1 MQPARPVG
9 NGEHQAA
16 PDSACHGASPRA
28 VEDSAT
34 PREEETEGDEE
45 GGGIVVDNTIVC
57 VGCSCERWLSRRCYP
72 ILLFA
77 TSQLCSVMSMPSEH
91 AWNQAIR
98 VLTWLRDNYKVGITY
113 HSNRNLK
120 PKMFY
125 DSSHSYFRHKAY
137 KSV

>member
-57 VGCSCERWLSRRCYP
+57 VGCRCERWRTAATPRPGPGWGSTGTR
-72 ILLFA
+72 FA
-77 TSQLCSVMSMPSEH
+77 YTGTGTALYAVK
-91 AWNQAIR
+91 NTF
-98 VLTWLRDNYKVGITY
+98 L
-113 HSNRNLK
+113 
-120 PKMFY
+120 
-125 DSSHSYFRHKAY
+125 
-137 KSV
+137 

>member
-57 VGCSCERWLSRRCYP
+57 VGCRCERWRTA
-72 ILLFA
+72 A
-77 TSQLCSVMSMPSEH
+77 TPRPGPGWGRGVRVRAWEEGYFPVVLVLDLVSVAAP
-91 AWNQAIR
+91 
-98 VLTWLRDNYKVGITY
+98 VLVLDLGST
-113 HSNRNLK
+113 
-120 PKMFY
+120 
-125 DSSHSYFRHKAY
+125 
-137 KSV
+137 

>member
-1 MQPARPVG
+1 MARCGHAATRPVG

-57 VGCSCERWLSRRCYP
+57 VGCRCERWRTAATPRPGTENC
-72 ILLFA
+72 IL
-77 TSQLCSVMSMPSEH
+77 TQ
-91 AWNQAIR
+91 N
-98 VLTWLRDNYKVGITY
+98 RDVTGRSTNIKTITY
-113 HSNRNLK
+113 TLK
-120 PKMFY
+120 RE
-125 DSSHSYFRHKAY
+125 SYTPPMRIYQRLMCYHIVF
-137 KSV
+137 

>member
-1 MQPARPVG
+1 MQPARLVG

-57 VGCSCERWLSRRCYP
+57 VGCRCERWRTA
-72 ILLFA
+72 A
-77 TSQLCSVMSMPSEH
+77 TPRPGPGWGRGVRVRAWEEGYFPDSVNIFCMSYS
-91 AWNQAIR
+91 A
-98 VLTWLRDNYKVGITY
+98 VG
-113 HSNRNLK
+113 
-120 PKMFY
+120 
-125 DSSHSYFRHKAY
+125 
-137 KSV
+137 

>member
-57 VGCSCERWLSRRCYP
+57 VGCSCERWRTC
-72 ILLFA
+72 LLY
-77 TSQLCSVMSMPSEH
+77 TSDAADE
-91 AWNQAIR
+91 
-98 VLTWLRDNYKVGITY
+98 
-113 HSNRNLK
+113 
-120 PKMFY
+120 
-125 DSSHSYFRHKAY
+125 
-137 KSV
+137 

>member
-57 VGCSCERWLSRRCYP
+57 VGCRCERWRTA
-72 ILLFA
+72 A
-77 TSQLCSVMSMPSEH
+77 TPRPGPGWGRGVRVRAWEEGYFPEAGGACAGASQGHLAVCVAH
-91 AWNQAIR
+91 
-98 VLTWLRDNYKVGITY
+98 
-113 HSNRNLK
+113 
-120 PKMFY
+120 
-125 DSSHSYFRHKAY
+125 
-137 KSV
+137 

>member
-57 VGCSCERWLSRRCYP
+57 VGCRCERWRRE
-72 ILLFA
+72 LLR
-77 TSQLCSVMSMPSEH
+77 VHH
-91 AWNQAIR
+91 ASAPGR
-98 VLTWLRDNYKVGITY
+98 PV
-113 HSNRNLK
+113 
-120 PKMFY
+120 F
-125 DSSHSYFRHKAY
+125 DS
-137 KSV
+137 

>member
-57 VGCSCERWLSRRCYP
+57 VGY
-72 ILLFA
+72 IITLL
-77 TSQLCSVMSMPSEH
+77 LPEC
-91 AWNQAIR
+91 
-98 VLTWLRDNYKVGITY
+98 LTRD
-113 HSNRNLK
+113 
-120 PKMFY
+120 
-125 DSSHSYFRHKAY
+125 
-137 KSV
+137 

>member
-57 VGCSCERWLSRRCYP
+57 VGCSCER
-72 ILLFA
+72 
-77 TSQLCSVMSMPSEH
+77 
-91 AWNQAIR
+91 
-98 VLTWLRDNYKVGITY
+98 
-113 HSNRNLK
+113 
-120 PKMFY
+120 
-125 DSSHSYFRHKAY
+125 
-137 KSV
+137 